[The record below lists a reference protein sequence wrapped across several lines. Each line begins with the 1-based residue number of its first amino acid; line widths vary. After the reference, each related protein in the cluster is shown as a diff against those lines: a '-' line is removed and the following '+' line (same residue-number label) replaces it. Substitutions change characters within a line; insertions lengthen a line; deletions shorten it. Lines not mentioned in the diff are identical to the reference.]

1 VTFKRYLFGLLI
13 LISFVLI
20 AGYLLLAFININAS
34 FSELAILTFCFSAIV
49 LLILYVFHRGIKKE
63 PEGQTMHL
71 LAAISIKMLLEM
83 ALALLWFFVAKK
95 TSVASL
101 ILFFVLY
108 LAFSLFSITLMLN
121 TLKNKSL

>member
-1 VTFKRYLFGLLI
+1 MTFKRYLFGLLI
-13 LISFVLI
+13 LISFILI

-49 LLILYVFHRGIKKE
+49 LLILYVFHKGIKKE
-63 PEGQTMHL
+63 PAGRTTYL

-83 ALALLWFFVAKK
+83 VLALLWFFVAKK

-101 ILFFVLY
+101 VLFFVLY